1 MGGKTIKG
9 KLTATII
16 LIVTVAQAVIAAV
29 ITGMAWSRLQEK
41 QESELSLQAANYAEE
56 INTWMETEIML
67 VEGVIRGV
75 ESVGDLSQESLQAVV
90 DTYYMGRNELLNL
103 YIGTSDSR
111 FVRANRNSEIPA
123 GYDPVTRGWYQQ
135 AKNQGR
141 TVVTD
146 PYWDVLTNQMCFTI
160 SSPIVMNGRLE
171 GVVAVDMK
179 LDAVTGL
186 MKGINY
192 DQGVYG
198 FLVDASGNYITH
210 QNEAF
215 EPGKDSATRVTD
227 VMPKLEVAVSKGMGD
242 VVKAADYNG
251 STCYFSIQRIEGSG
265 WKLGVVIPETTL
277 TGPIRIMVILSVLI
291 VIVAVVLAAGI
302 MARIIGRIMAPIQT
316 LKQFASG
323 DFSENVVTEKK
334 IPAQYKDEA
343 HQINESTAN
352 VKRQIRGIILQ
363 TKDDAENIR
372 GIAEDASSRMS
383 DLSGDISSITEAVT
397 QATGKVRET
406 ESLVGDIHETGA
418 GLGHAIDSVA
428 EKASASAVQSREIME
443 RAKSLYETSVDS
455 KKQADSVYQGTKDRL
470 SRAIEDSRRVHEI
483 NSLAEDILS
492 ISSQTNLLALN
503 ASIEA
508 ARAGEAG
515 KGFSVVADEIR
526 VLADNSKQAVDKIQ
540 EVTETIIKSV
550 DNLSQ
555 NSQELLQFMNGKVS
569 DDYQNMIEISE
580 QYEKDAIFYSEV
592 SDDLGASSQQM
603 SSSMTGINESIA
615 QIVELIDSVVQQM
628 KNVEEAAGLSK
639 EGSAEV
645 QAKME
650 KLFQTSQSLN
660 RTVAGFKV

>member
-29 ITGMAWSRLQEK
+29 
-41 QESELSLQAANYAEE
+41 
-56 INTWMETEIML
+56 
-67 VEGVIRGV
+67 
-75 ESVGDLSQESLQAVV
+75 
-90 DTYYMGRNELLNL
+90 
-103 YIGTSDSR
+103 
-111 FVRANRNSEIPA
+111 
-123 GYDPVTRGWYQQ
+123 
-135 AKNQGR
+135 
-141 TVVTD
+141 
-146 PYWDVLTNQMCFTI
+146 
-160 SSPIVMNGRLE
+160 
-171 GVVAVDMK
+171 
-179 LDAVTGL
+179 
-186 MKGINY
+186 
-192 DQGVYG
+192 
-198 FLVDASGNYITH
+198 
-210 QNEAF
+210 
-215 EPGKDSATRVTD
+215 
-227 VMPKLEVAVSKGMGD
+227 
-242 VVKAADYNG
+242 
-251 STCYFSIQRIEGSG
+251 
-265 WKLGVVIPETTL
+265 
-277 TGPIRIMVILSVLI
+277 
-291 VIVAVVLAAGI
+291 I

-372 GIAEDASSRMS
+372 GIAEEASSRMS

-397 QATGKVRET
+397 QATDKVRET

-580 QYEKDAIFYSEV
+580 QYEKDAVFYSEV

-650 KLFQTSQSLN
+650 KLFRLSQSLN